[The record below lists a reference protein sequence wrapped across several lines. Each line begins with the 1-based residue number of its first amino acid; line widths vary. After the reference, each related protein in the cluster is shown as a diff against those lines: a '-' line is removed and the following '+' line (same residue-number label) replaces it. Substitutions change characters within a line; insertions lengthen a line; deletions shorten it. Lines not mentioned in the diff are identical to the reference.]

1 MKKLSMMS
9 RVMFATI
16 AAAGLCLGAVAQA
29 AEEPAEG
36 DTSPSAIKSKKEMT
50 SEKTET
56 KGSLS
61 TIDTKF
67 VKKTA
72 KGGMREIKMAEM
84 AKEQAKSADVKKVAE
99 KIESDHKDA
108 NQELIALAEKKGV
121 ALSKNEPKIEKMTGT
136 DFDKEYLAMM
146 VNDHEKNIAA
156 FEKEAKDG
164 EDADVKAW
172 AEKTL
177 PTLKEHLKMV
187 QDVQSK
193 MK

>member
-1 MKKLSMMS
+1 MKKISMMS
-9 RVMFATI
+9 QVMFATI

-29 AEEPAEG
+29 AEEAAKG
-36 DTSPSAIKSKKEMT
+36 DTSPSATESKKEMT
-50 SEKTET
+50 SVKTET

-61 TIDTKF
+61 VKDTKF

-72 KGGMREIKMAEM
+72 KGGMREVKMAEM

-108 NQELIALAEKKGV
+108 NQELMALAEKKGV
-121 ALSKNEPKIEKMTGT
+121 ALSKNEPKIEKMTGM

-146 VNDHEKNIAA
+146 VKDHEKDIAA
-156 FEKEAKDG
+156 FEEEVNHG

-187 QDVQSK
+187 QDAQSK

>member
-16 AAAGLCLGAVAQA
+16 AAAGLCLGAVAQT

-108 NQELIALAEKKGV
+108 NQELMALAEKKGV

-187 QDVQSK
+187 QDAQSK

>member
-61 TIDTKF
+61 MIDTKF

-187 QDVQSK
+187 QDAQSK

>member
-108 NQELIALAEKKGV
+108 NQELMALAEKKGV

-187 QDVQSK
+187 QDAQSK

>member
-29 AEEPAEG
+29 AEEPAQG
-36 DTSPSAIKSKKEMT
+36 DASPNATKSKKEMT

-61 TIDTKF
+61 MNDTKF

-72 KGGMREIKMAEM
+72 KGGMREVKMAEM

-108 NQELIALAEKKGV
+108 NKELMALAEKKGV
-121 ALSKNEPKIEKMTGT
+121 TLSKNEPKIEKMTGT
-136 DFDKEYLAMM
+136 EFDKEYLAMM

-187 QDVQSK
+187 QDAQSK
-193 MK
+193 MQ

>member
-1 MKKLSMMS
+1 
-9 RVMFATI
+9 MFATI
-16 AAAGLCLGAVAQA
+16 AAAGLCLGAVAQT

-108 NQELIALAEKKGV
+108 NQELMALAEKKGV

-187 QDVQSK
+187 QDAQSK

>member
-187 QDVQSK
+187 QDAQSK

>member
-1 MKKLSMMS
+1 
-9 RVMFATI
+9 MFATI

-108 NQELIALAEKKGV
+108 NQELMALAEKKGV

>member
-9 RVMFATI
+9 RMMFATI

-61 TIDTKF
+61 AIDTKF

-108 NQELIALAEKKGV
+108 NQELMALAEKKGV

-187 QDVQSK
+187 QDAQSK

>member
-1 MKKLSMMS
+1 MKKLSMTS

-16 AAAGLCLGAVAQA
+16 AAVGLCLGAVAQT

-61 TIDTKF
+61 TTDTKF

-72 KGGMREIKMAEM
+72 KGGMKEVKMAEM
-84 AKEQAKSADVKKVAE
+84 AKKQAKSADVKKVAQ

-108 NQELIALAEKKGV
+108 NQELMALAEKKGV

-136 DFDKEYLAMM
+136 DFEKEYLAMM
-146 VNDHEKNIAA
+146 VKDHKKDIAA
-156 FEKEAKDG
+156 FEKRAKDG

-187 QDVQSK
+187 QDAQSK

>member
-1 MKKLSMMS
+1 VKKLSMMS
-9 RVMFATI
+9 RLMFATI
-16 AAAGLCLGAVAQA
+16 AAVGLCLGAVAQA
-29 AEEPAEG
+29 AEEPAKG
-36 DTSPSAIKSKKEMT
+36 DASPSATESEKEMT

-61 TIDTKF
+61 TKDTKF

-72 KGGMREIKMAEM
+72 KGGMREVKMAEM
-84 AKEQAKSADVKKVAE
+84 AKQQAKSADVKKVAE

-108 NQELIALAEKKGV
+108 NKELMALAEKKDV
-121 ALSKNEPKIEKMTGT
+121 ALSKKEPKIDTMSGT

-146 VNDHEKNIAA
+146 VKDHEKDIAA

-187 QDVQSK
+187 QDAQSK

>member
-29 AEEPAEG
+29 AEEPAKG
-36 DTSPSAIKSKKEMT
+36 DASPNATKSKKEMT

-56 KGSLS
+56 KGLLS
-61 TIDTKF
+61 MNDTKF

-72 KGGMREIKMAEM
+72 KGGMREVKMAEM

-99 KIESDHKDA
+99 KIETDHKDA
-108 NQELIALAEKKGV
+108 NKELMALVEKKGV
-121 ALSKNEPKIEKMTGT
+121 VLSKNEPKIDAMSGT

-146 VNDHEKNIAA
+146 VKDHEKDIAA

-177 PTLKEHLKMV
+177 PTLKEHLKIV
-187 QDVQSK
+187 QDAQSK
-193 MK
+193 M

>member
-9 RVMFATI
+9 RMTFATI

-29 AEEPAEG
+29 AEEPAKG
-36 DTSPSAIKSKKEMT
+36 DASPNATKSKKEMT

-56 KGSLS
+56 KSSLS
-61 TIDTKF
+61 MTDTKF

-72 KGGMREIKMAEM
+72 KGGMREVKMAEM

-108 NQELIALAEKKGV
+108 NQELMALAEKKGV
-121 ALSKNEPKIEKMTGT
+121 VLSKNEPKIDTMSGT

-146 VNDHEKNIAA
+146 VKDHEKNITA

-187 QDVQSK
+187 QDAQSK

>member
-1 MKKLSMMS
+1 
-9 RVMFATI
+9 MFATI
-16 AAAGLCLGAVAQA
+16 AAAGLCLGAAAQA
-29 AEEPAEG
+29 AEEPAQG
-36 DTSPSAIKSKKEMT
+36 DASPHATKSKKEMT

-61 TIDTKF
+61 MNDTKF

-72 KGGMREIKMAEM
+72 KGGMREVKMAEV
-84 AKEQAKSADVKKVAE
+84 AKDQAKSADVKKVAE

-108 NQELIALAEKKGV
+108 NKELMALAEEKGV
-121 ALSKNEPKIEKMTGT
+121 VLSKNEPKIDAMSGT

-146 VNDHEKNIAA
+146 VKDHEKDIAA

-187 QDVQSK
+187 QDAQSK
-193 MK
+193 MQ